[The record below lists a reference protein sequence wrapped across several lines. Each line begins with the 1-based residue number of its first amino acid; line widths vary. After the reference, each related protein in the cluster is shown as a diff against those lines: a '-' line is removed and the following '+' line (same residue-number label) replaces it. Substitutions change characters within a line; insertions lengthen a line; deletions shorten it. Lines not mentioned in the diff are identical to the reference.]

1 MGNERLY
8 PSIYGSIT
16 LRQKQIMA
24 SIAASSSS
32 TPRPERGQL
41 WRHRRNGVYAV
52 VVRTGIQVVTGRVVI
67 TTAFDE
73 ETTPTLSDF
82 VRENEYVIDFDGSRW
97 IRGSSVYT
105 VRLRSDD
112 TVWAEDEDGDLDT
125 MHPLR
130 YFLETAEPA
139 ATPALASGLWP
150 DSGPI
155 ATTGSDDEPAGAG
168 GPARSRPTAGSSSSS
183 STAAFSSPAPRRGEL
198 WEHRLGGA
206 DAVVIGILEDG
217 SVRAISRFG
226 EISQGVDQFIELYTK
241 VGEFDGSKWRDTFNT
256 WGGTPIVTV
265 SLTPSN
271 TVKIV
276 SSTGDI
282 IMQSYGVKEF
292 LDITT
297 FQSAGPASAGS
308 GGPARSRPTAG
319 SSAASSSSS
328 TAAFSSPAPRRGE
341 LWRQKHGRQKGAYSV
356 VVEVGDKKLKQWNKF
371 GMSTRPL
378 SFFLAYGEYVGDFD
392 GSRWT
397 YDGETVSV
405 RLANDDEDVMMVDE
419 NGNEWP
425 VPIQSFFAFATF
437 VSAGP
442 VLGSRR
448 NVKKRKRATSSSSSP
463 GTRMPDD
470 LRNAISNG
478 TAEEVKELLA
488 KGYDVNAIYED
499 GPQTVLW
506 LALFNRN
513 VEMVKLLLACGADVN
528 PKLRDV
534 NLRRGAT
541 YLLLLLAVE
550 DPAGTGE
557 LMEMFKL
564 LLEAGANI
572 NATYERRTML
582 QLAKEKGKFD
592 FLVEMLKYSERE
604 KTTCAICFEP
614 FGAAPALIVKLACG
628 HMFHRTCISKWAG
641 SNSTCPECRRPID
654 PSELQ
659 GQGEIFV
666 VAGNDAD
673 GNVVYKVRQELK
685 F

>member
-8 PSIYGSIT
+8 PSIYGSIA

-52 VVRTGIQVVTGRVVI
+52 VVTAGLGVVTGRVVI

-82 VRENEYVIDFDGSRW
+82 VRENEYVRDFDYSRW

-112 TVWAEDEDGDLDT
+112 SVWAEDEDGDLDT

-130 YFLETAEPA
+130 YFLQ
-139 ATPALASGLWP
+139 
-150 DSGPI
+150 
-155 ATTGSDDEPAGAG
+155 
-168 GPARSRPTAGSSSSS
+168 
-183 STAAFSSPAPRRGEL
+183 
-198 WEHRLGGA
+198 
-206 DAVVIGILEDG
+206 
-217 SVRAISRFG
+217 IS
-226 EISQGVDQFIELYTK
+226 
-241 VGEFDGSKWRDTFNT
+241 
-256 WGGTPIVTV
+256 
-265 SLTPSN
+265 
-271 TVKIV
+271 
-276 SSTGDI
+276 
-282 IMQSYGVKEF
+282 
-292 LDITT
+292 T

-308 GGPARSRPTAG
+308 GGPASIAHSNLQGYLDSNFSETHTGWRVRFSFRDTPLEARSALKSYLDGWMGDWKWHSRSESIQTDGMEGLYDGRRLDPATFTNRMMAPPNSTRVRVLTNGPDGQDPSTYFRWFLFWIPKRWSYPTRFIDIFINMLSRRFSEFPSSDISERYDNRNSLVSMSFGRDSSLAGPGSGASTETAIEMSGAGAGGPARSRPTAG
-319 SSAASSSSS
+319 YAD
-328 TAAFSSPAPRRGE
+328 FNE
-341 LWRQKHGRQKGAYSV
+341 L
-356 VVEVGDKKLKQWNKF
+356 F
-371 GMSTRPL
+371 GSD
-378 SFFLAYGEYVGDFD
+378 SD
-392 GSRWT
+392 
-397 YDGETVSV
+397 
-405 RLANDDEDVMMVDE
+405 
-419 NGNEWP
+419 NEP
-425 VPIQSFFAFATF
+425 
-437 VSAGP
+437 
-442 VLGSRR
+442 

-604 KTTCAICFEP
+604 KTTCAICMDP
-614 FGAAPALIVKLACG
+614 LGVAPTLIVKLACG
-628 HMFHRTCISKWAG
+628 HMFHRACLSAWTG
-641 SNSTCPECRRPID
+641 SNSTCPECRRRID

-659 GQGEIFV
+659 GQGEIFIFT
-666 VAGNDAD
+666 GNDAD
-673 GNVVYKVRQELK
+673 GNVVYKLRQELK

>member
-1 MGNERLY
+1 
-8 PSIYGSIT
+8 
-16 LRQKQIMA
+16 MA
-24 SIAASSSS
+24 SIAATSSSS
-32 TPRPERGQL
+32 TPAPERGQL
-41 WRHRRNGVYAV
+41 WRHRRDGTY
-52 VVRTGIQVVTGRVVI
+52 TVVTNIYAGRVI
-67 TTAFDE
+67 TNGG
-73 ETTPTLSDF
+73 ETTTLGTPRFSEF
-82 VRENEYVIDFDGSRW
+82 YRENDYVGEFDGSRW
-97 IRGSSVYT
+97 DYSSVAPNSTLT
-105 VRLRSDD
+105 VRLNEDNSVSATYSYGPRRRLQTD
-112 TVWAEDEDGDLDT
+112 TFSFGYVEFFFEKVTFQSA
-125 MHPLR
+125 
-130 YFLETAEPA
+130 
-139 ATPALASGLWP
+139 P
-150 DSGPI
+150 DPI
-155 ATTGSDDEPAGAG
+155 GVGSDEESAGAG
-168 GPARSRPTAGSSSSS
+168 GPASGSGAS
-183 STAAFSSPAPRRGEL
+183 STPRPARGQLWISAFG
-198 WEHRLGGA
+198 
-206 DAVVIGILEDG
+206 DYCVILEVGKKRWHGEDVVG
-217 SVRAISRFG
+217 HINKIAGFYDRVPHFLSRH
-226 EISQGVDQFIELYTK
+226 EY
-241 VGEFDGSKWRDTFNT
+241 VGEFKDSRWTHDGKT
-256 WGGTPIVTV
+256 VTV
-265 SLTPSN
+265 SL
-271 TVKIV
+271 
-276 SSTGDI
+276 
-282 IMQSYGVKEF
+282 
-292 LDITT
+292 
-297 FQSAGPASAGS
+297 
-308 GGPARSRPTAG
+308 
-319 SSAASSSSS
+319 
-328 TAAFSSPAPRRGE
+328 
-341 LWRQKHGRQKGAYSV
+341 
-356 VVEVGDKKLKQWNKF
+356 
-371 GMSTRPL
+371 
-378 SFFLAYGEYVGDFD
+378 
-392 GSRWT
+392 
-397 YDGETVSV
+397 
-405 RLANDDEDVMMVDE
+405 ANDDKDVMMVDE

-604 KTTCAICFEP
+604 KTTCAICMDP
-614 FGAAPALIVKLACG
+614 LGAAPALIVKLACG

-641 SNSTCPECRRPID
+641 SNSTCPECRRRID

-659 GQGEIFV
+659 GQGEIFIFT
-666 VAGNDAD
+666 GNDAD
-673 GNVVYKVRQELK
+673 GNVVYKLRQELK

>member
-8 PSIYGSIT
+8 PSIYGSIA

-52 VVRTGIQVVTGRVVI
+52 V
-67 TTAFDE
+67 
-73 ETTPTLSDF
+73 
-82 VRENEYVIDFDGSRW
+82 
-97 IRGSSVYT
+97 
-105 VRLRSDD
+105 
-112 TVWAEDEDGDLDT
+112 
-125 MHPLR
+125 
-130 YFLETAEPA
+130 
-139 ATPALASGLWP
+139 
-150 DSGPI
+150 
-155 ATTGSDDEPAGAG
+155 
-168 GPARSRPTAGSSSSS
+168 
-183 STAAFSSPAPRRGEL
+183 
-198 WEHRLGGA
+198 
-206 DAVVIGILEDG
+206 IGINGPNG

-271 TVKIV
+271 TVRIV
-276 SSTGDI
+276 RGSTGDI

-308 GGPARSRPTAG
+308 GGPASIAHSNLQGYLDSNFSETHTGWRVRFSFRDTPLEARSALKSYLDGWMGDWKWHSRSESIQTDGMEGLYDGRRLDPATFTNRMMAPPNSTRVRVLTNGPDGQDPSTYFRWFLFWIPKRWSYPTRFIDIFINMLSRRFSEFPSSDISERYDNRNSLVSMSFGRDSSLAGPGSGASTETAIEMSGAGAGGPARSRPTAG
-319 SSAASSSSS
+319 YAD
-328 TAAFSSPAPRRGE
+328 FNE
-341 LWRQKHGRQKGAYSV
+341 L
-356 VVEVGDKKLKQWNKF
+356 F
-371 GMSTRPL
+371 GSD
-378 SFFLAYGEYVGDFD
+378 SD
-392 GSRWT
+392 
-397 YDGETVSV
+397 
-405 RLANDDEDVMMVDE
+405 
-419 NGNEWP
+419 NEP
-425 VPIQSFFAFATF
+425 
-437 VSAGP
+437 
-442 VLGSRR
+442 

-592 FLVEMLKYSERE
+592 FLVEMLKYSER
-604 KTTCAICFEP
+604 KTTTCAICMDSL
-614 FGAAPALIVKLACG
+614 GVAPTLIVKLACG
-628 HMFHRTCISKWAG
+628 HMFHRACLSAWTG
-641 SNSTCPECRRPID
+641 SNSTCPECRRRID

-659 GQGEIFV
+659 GQGEIFIFT
-666 VAGNDAD
+666 GNDAD
-673 GNVVYKVRQELK
+673 GNVVYKLRQELK